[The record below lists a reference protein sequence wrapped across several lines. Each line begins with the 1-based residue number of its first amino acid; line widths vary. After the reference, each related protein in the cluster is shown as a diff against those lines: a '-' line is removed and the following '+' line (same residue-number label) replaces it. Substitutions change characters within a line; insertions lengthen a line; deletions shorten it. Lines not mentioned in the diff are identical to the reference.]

1 MRVDSG
7 KYCNTHSKEKE
18 NSGECC
24 QLKKQEEAEQA
35 TYEYYPKIHE
45 LAKAKPNKFYSELEK
60 ELNE

>member
-24 QLKKQEEAEQA
+24 QLDEQKEAEQA

-45 LAKAKPNKFYSELEK
+45 LAKAKPNKIYSELEK

>member
-24 QLKKQEEAEQA
+24 QLNEQEEAEQA

-45 LAKAKPNKFYSELEK
+45 LAKAKPNKIYRELEK

>member
-1 MRVDSG
+1 MPVDSG

-24 QLKKQEEAEQA
+24 QLNEQEEAEQA

-45 LAKAKPNKFYSELEK
+45 LAKAKPNKIYSELEK